1 MAFCK
6 VKNCRY
12 PAYHVTKRHYC
23 GKCFMYGHGQMECNN
38 PILINNLDQ
47 YKDDTVGSDYCTLIN
62 CNDPNTHTLLGHCC
76 NYCNE
81 NCIHLSQ
88 CPKNGKNICD
98 PVNEI
103 NDFHMGILNNT
114 TILLNNYNYIN
125 KYTFVPAGMGC
136 VWYIRINLNIRQDY
150 ENLINFEYLFL
161 DNNSRG
167 QYGKNTSDIP
177 RLNAFID
184 GYEFISL

>member
-12 PAYHVTKRHYC
+12 PLYHVTKRHYC

-38 PILINNLDQ
+38 IILINNLDQ
-47 YKDDTVGSDYCTLIN
+47 FKDDTVGSAKCTHID
-62 CNDPNTHTLLGHCC
+62 CSDPNTHTLLGHCC

-98 PVNEI
+98 PYNDI
-103 NDFHMGILNNT
+103 NDYHKKILYDAT
-114 TILLNNYNYIN
+114 QIINNYININ
-125 KYTFVPAGMGC
+125 KYTYVPAGMGC
-136 VWYIRINLNIRQDY
+136 TWYIRIN
-150 ENLINFEYLFL
+150 ENNFEYLFL

-184 GYEFISL
+184 GYEFISLE